1 MDASTPR
8 RRCYGEGVSDE
19 PREWTNPPGVYAPQ
33 AHYSQVARA
42 GNTLYISGQLGL
54 DTSGEL
60 VGEGDAKS
68 QARQAWRNLLA
79 ILAHYGANTRH
90 LVKTTTF
97 ITHWAYRPQVGE
109 ARDEVFPA
117 PPYPPS
123 TLVVVQGLA
132 EPRFLVEIEAI
143 AVL

>member
-1 MDASTPR
+1 M
-8 RRCYGEGVSDE
+8 V
-19 PREWTNPPGVYAPQ
+19 EWTNPPGVYAPQ

-42 GNTLYISGQLGL
+42 GDTLYISGQLGFNA
-54 DTSGEL
+54 SGEL
-60 VGEGDAKS
+60 VGPGDARQ
-68 QARQAWRNLLA
+68 QARQAWRNLVA
-79 ILAHYGANTRH
+79 ILAHYGATPQQ

-97 ITHWAYRPQVGE
+97 ITHWAYRPLVGE
-109 ARDEVFPA
+109 ARDEVFTN

-143 AVL
+143 AAL